1 MFNYKVHAESNL
13 QVHVHVISLY
23 EHSKKHNIH
32 FTLPQTKIKGI
43 SQTQK

>member
-1 MFNYKVHAESNL
+1 MSFSF
-13 QVHVHVISLY
+13 Y
-23 EHSKKHNIH
+23 EQSKKHNVH